1 MDAVPGL
8 AEKPGGQVGAMN
20 SIARTALKALT
31 RARGARGANTA
42 GEIKG
47 GGPAWACARYAG
59 PGHDYVD
66 CGLCHNNFRDY
77 MKAKEAA

>member
-31 RARGARGANTA
+31 RARGANTA